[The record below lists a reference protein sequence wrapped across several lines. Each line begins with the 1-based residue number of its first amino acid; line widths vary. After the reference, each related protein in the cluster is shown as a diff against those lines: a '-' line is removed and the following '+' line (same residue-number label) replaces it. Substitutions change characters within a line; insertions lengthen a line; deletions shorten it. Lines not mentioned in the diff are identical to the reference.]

1 AGECGKSTV
10 LKQMRILHDHG
21 FSQEEADQQKGVV
34 YNNTVQAMAMILRA
48 MNSLKISLEDPAKE
62 AMQHMVS
69 KL

>member
-1 AGECGKSTV
+1 
-10 LKQMRILHDHG
+10 ILHDHG

-62 AMQHMVS
+62 AFTRTGLHANALDRGVQ
-69 KL
+69 LR